1 MSDSAPNP
9 FENITADEITDHY
22 NAAMDS
28 VNLINAVIADP
39 EAYRNDETVIDRN
52 VRHLQIVVAWPFWT
66 TEDMT
71 PLNAAIA
78 VDTTEFDALF
88 GD

>member
-1 MSDSAPNP
+1 MSSPPNP
-9 FENITADEITDHY
+9 FETITAEEIAQHY
-22 NAAMDS
+22 SAALDS

-39 EAYRNDETVIDRN
+39 AAYVNDETVIQRN
-52 VRHLQIVVAWPFWT
+52 VDHLKIVVAWPIWT
-66 TEDMT
+66 DEDMT

-78 VDTTEFDALF
+78 VDTAEFDALF